1 MQPPPGRYKVVE
13 RGRRLEVI
21 DSRTGQPA
29 AGTRSPVPPADA
41 PPREPGAAPSRWAGL
56 RRRRPPAATAFVT
69 RPFYDA
75 HAPRRVPINFRV
87 RARFRTL
94 RFAIA
99 VGVAL
104 FVAASLLLWPVVP
117 VVPIAALAAPRVRE
131 TLRAASTRFVDALI
145 EEAGGDQ
152 AGTRASSVG

>member
-21 DSRTGQPA
+21 DSRTGQPV
-29 AGTRSPVPPADA
+29 AGTRSPASADGVPPQ
-41 PPREPGAAPSRWAGL
+41 EPGAVPSRWAGL
-56 RRRRPPAATAFVT
+56 RRRRRPAATAFVT

-75 HAPRRVPINFRV
+75 RAPRRVPINFRV

-94 RFAIA
+94 RLAIG
-99 VGVAL
+99 VGTAL
-104 FVAASLLLWPVVP
+104 FVAASFLLWPAVP
-117 VVPIAALAAPRVRE
+117 VIPIAALAAPRIRE
-131 TLRAASTRFVDALI
+131 ALRAASTRFVDALI
-145 EEAGGDQ
+145 EEAGVDQ